1 MYGMTNAELQSTALE
16 TAPKLRLL
24 PKEGSTARRADEA
37 GRPHLR
43 LISTPAPAEKPV
55 LLAGGTASTRKAM
68 QHDLTETMP
77 QSTSF
82 EHAGA
87 IWEVLVRAPQAS
99 MVILSGE
106 LDDIPVDA
114 LVQMLV
120 HQSPEVPVVCL
131 DAAQGAQ
138 PAYAGAAPAAQAAA
152 S

>member
-1 MYGMTNAELQSTALE
+1 MYAMTTVALQSSALQ

-24 PKEGSTARRADEA
+24 PKEGSVATPADEG

-55 LLAGGTASTRKAM
+55 LLAGGDASARKAV
-68 QHDLTETMP
+68 QQDLARTMP

-99 MVILSGE
+99 MVIISGE
-106 LDDIPVDA
+106 LDDMPVDA
-114 LVQMLV
+114 LMQMLV
-120 HQSPEVPVVCL
+120 HQSPEVPVVRL
-131 DAAQGAQ
+131 DAAQSAD
-138 PAYAGAAPAAQAAA
+138 AAVPAAQAAA
-152 S
+152 R